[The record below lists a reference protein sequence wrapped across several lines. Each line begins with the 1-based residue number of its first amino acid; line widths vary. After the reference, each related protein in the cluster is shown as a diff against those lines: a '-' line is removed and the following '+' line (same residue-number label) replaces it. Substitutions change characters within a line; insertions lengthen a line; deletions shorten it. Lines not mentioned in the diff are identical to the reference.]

1 MLYFVLY
8 FGNIDILRKSLMFD
22 ICLLDFGDSWVVA
35 DGAAG
40 ICQHKMLSPLWGPP
54 SPPLYCEDPQCFIL
68 TKKELAD
75 LPEVQIFPQP
85 VRTHSTAV
93 QMELAESEQVRK
105 GIFSIFSTFIILFF
119 KSKSLKKEIFLN
131 LP

>member
-1 MLYFVLY
+1 
-8 FGNIDILRKSLMFD
+8 MFD

-35 DGAAG
+35 DGTAG
-40 ICQHKMLSPLWGPP
+40 ICQHKMLLHCEGPP
-54 SPPLYCEDPQCFIL
+54 PPPSLHCEAPQCFIL

-105 GIFSIFSTFIILFF
+105 GIFSIFSTFIIIFF
-119 KSKSLKKEIFLN
+119 KSKSLK
-131 LP
+131 